1 MTVTQFQSWIGV
13 HPDHVGFVIG
23 NKGAT
28 VKKIANDTKCWIRI
42 QEPNQFSNFP
52 WFLVKGDLEANVC
65 EAYHRIFTIA
75 NEAERRRPRLSVN
88 LGSSPHTP
96 TPPQH
101 RVKLVVNDP
110 KPESSTIVDIPEV
123 IVTKMTDSTGIERLV
138 DTSKNDVYDENG
150 ILVGVWTDGV
160 VLSNE

>member
-23 NKGAT
+23 SKGAT

-75 NEAERRRPRLSVN
+75 NEAERRLPRLSAN
-88 LGSSPHTP
+88 FGSSAHTSTP
-96 TPPQH
+96 PPQH
-101 RVKLVVNDP
+101 RVKLVINDP
-110 KPESSTIVDIPEV
+110 KPDQSTTDCECDTCLYGEIYNTE
-123 IVTKMTDSTGIERLV
+123 TKKL
-138 DTSKNDVYDENG
+138 
-150 ILVGVWTDGV
+150 
-160 VLSNE
+160 